1 MSQLFRQIIVNEL
14 EDLANRISENIRK
27 NGQWASGDTSRS
39 LRIEEQTDEYTLYGR
54 GDFQNLERGYKGYV
68 SARTIFDWMVAKG
81 IAKPNPEDTLRWAF
95 KVADKIQEEGT
106 ILYRTG
112 RTFDG
117 IVPRVYSDEIRATVE
132 RLTDKLGAYVADSIE
147 TIVLNS
153 FDDSD
158 NGSIDDIAEFE
169 INSDYYNGLFN

>member
-1 MSQLFRQIIVNEL
+1 MSQLFRQIIVAEL

-27 NGQWASGDTSRS
+27 NGQWASGDTARS
-39 LRIEEQTDEYTLYGR
+39 LKLDARADEYTLYGR
-54 GDFQNLERGYKGYV
+54 GDFQNLEKGYKGYV
-68 SARTIFDWMVAKG
+68 SARTIFNWMVAKG
-81 IAKPNPEDTLRWAF
+81 IAKPDPEDTLKWAF
-95 KVADKIQEEGT
+95 RVADKIQEEGT

-117 IVPRVYSDEIRATVE
+117 IVPRVYSDEIRETVA

-153 FDDSD
+153 FGDDTDSP
-158 NGSIDDIAEFE
+158 DDDAVGFE
-169 INSDYYNGLFN
+169 ISSDYDFMFDN